1 MSNSTEAQSKTK
13 AVSFGKEPKIV
24 NSHHNLN
31 SNNELW
37 LEKFKPK
44 KYDDLLT
51 DEKTNRDIL
60 TWLKSW
66 DEIVFKVIN

>member
-1 MSNSTEAQSKTK
+1 MSNSTEAQTQKKS
-13 AVSFGKEPKIV
+13 VSFMKEPKITIS
-24 NSHHNLN
+24 NNIN

-37 LEKFKPK
+37 LEKYKPK

-51 DEKTNRDIL
+51 DEKFNRDIL

-66 DEIVFKVIN
+66 DEVVFKVI

>member
-1 MSNSTEAQSKTK
+1 MSNSTEAQTNNKS
-13 AVSFGKEPKIV
+13 VSFMKEPKITTC
-24 NSHHNLN
+24 NNLN

-37 LEKFKPK
+37 LEKYKPK

-51 DEKTNRDIL
+51 DEKFNRDIL

-66 DEIVFKVIN
+66 DEVVFKVNL